1 MSDFAQRLASARKQ
15 SGLTQSEVAE
25 SLGVSFQAVSLW
37 ERGETTP
44 ETDKFPELAKLYHVT
59 TDWLFIGTA
68 EDAIAIDFEEP
79 LSDRLF
85 NEERMYTYVK
95 TCATMKGLLQTVEV
109 LPYARELHD
118 GQVRKGKDR
127 VPYIYHPLMMAC
139 HALSMGLDDDNLISA
154 IMLHDVCEDCG
165 IKAEELPVNEET
177 KLAVQLVTKDGTK
190 TTREYYQ
197 AIEGNEIATMV
208 KLLDRCNNVS
218 GMTAAFSK
226 EKIIDYIKETEKYVF
241 PLMKNVKRKY
251 IRYSNQIFLIKYHMT
266 SVLSALKHQ
275 LGK

>member
-44 ETDKFPELAKLYHVT
+44 EIDKLPELAKMYNVT
-59 TDWLFIGTA
+59 TDWLLVGTA
-68 EDAIAIDFEEP
+68 EEEIAIDFEEP

-95 TCATMKGLLQTVEV
+95 TSAMMKGLKQTVEV
-109 LPYARELHD
+109 LPYARELHK
-118 GQVRKGKDR
+118 GQVRKGKDQ
-127 VPYIYHPLMMAC
+127 VPYIYHPLLMAC

-165 IKAEELPVNEET
+165 VMVEDLPVNDET
-177 KLAVQLVTKDGTK
+177 KIAVQLVTKDDTK
-190 TTREYYQ
+190 NTQEYYQ
-197 AIEGNEIATMV
+197 AIAENGIATMV
-208 KLLDRCNNVS
+208 KLIDRCNNVS
-218 GMTAAFSK
+218 GMAAAFNK
-226 EKIIDYIKETEKYVF
+226 EKLIDYIKETEKYVF
-241 PLMKNVKRKY
+241 PLMRTAKGKY
-251 IRYSNQIFLIKYHMT
+251 PKYSNQIFLIKYHMT